1 MERNFQKDALVR
13 SGPMGPFREIT
24 ALIQGT
30 PTADFHGGE
39 NAARLN
45 AGKRQESAK
54 TPNENVFQKIIKPE
68 LGFKCL
74 SLKKSIICI

>member
-30 PTADFHGGE
+30 PKADFHGGE
-39 NAARLN
+39 NAASWSMQSHL
-45 AGKRQESAK
+45 
-54 TPNENVFQKIIKPE
+54 
-68 LGFKCL
+68 
-74 SLKKSIICI
+74 

>member
-39 NAARLN
+39 NAARFN
-45 AGKRQESAK
+45 AVKMQGCALPPTS
-54 TPNENVFQKIIKPE
+54 NVFQKIIMPE

>member
-39 NAARLN
+39 NAARF
-45 AGKRQESAK
+45 SP
-54 TPNENVFQKIIKPE
+54 TSNENVFQKIIMPE
-68 LGFKCL
+68 FGFKCL

>member
-13 SGPMGPFREIT
+13 SGPMGPFREIS

-39 NAARLN
+39 SAARFN
-45 AGKRQESAK
+45 VMATRHGKAR
-54 TPNENVFQKIIKPE
+54 NVRIKIK
-68 LGFKCL
+68 
-74 SLKKSIICI
+74 

>member
-1 MERNFQKDALVR
+1 MR

-39 NAARLN
+39 NAARLFIV
-45 AGKRQESAK
+45 QIY
-54 TPNENVFQKIIKPE
+54 TNVFANVFLNRLPSK
-68 LGFKCL
+68 
-74 SLKKSIICI
+74 